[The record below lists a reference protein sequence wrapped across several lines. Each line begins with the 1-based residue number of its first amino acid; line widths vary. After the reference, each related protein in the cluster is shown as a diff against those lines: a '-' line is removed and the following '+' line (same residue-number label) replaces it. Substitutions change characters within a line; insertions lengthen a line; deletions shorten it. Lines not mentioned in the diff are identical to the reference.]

1 MQCQEC
7 KDDFPD
13 WLVQDM
19 IVNRTRKKCCG
30 VCALKNVRESIGH
43 PTYMFKAP
51 NAKRQTHLRRMQKD
65 QGRESGQKLN
75 HENHKRMG
83 HA

>member
-13 WLVQDM
+13 GLVQDM
-19 IVNRTRKKCCG
+19 VVNSTREKCCG

-51 NAKRQTHLRRMQKD
+51 NAKRIYDECKKIKD
-65 QGRESGQKLN
+65 DKAAKN
-75 HENHKRMG
+75 
-83 HA
+83 